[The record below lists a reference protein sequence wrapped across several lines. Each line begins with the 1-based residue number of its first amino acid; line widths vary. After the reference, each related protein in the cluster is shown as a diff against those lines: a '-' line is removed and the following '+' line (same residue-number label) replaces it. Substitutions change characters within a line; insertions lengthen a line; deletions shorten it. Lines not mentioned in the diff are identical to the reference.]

1 MNSQSPYVV
10 ARAGFE
16 PATIRTKCAESTI
29 EPPRPLLLLL
39 LHNFPFSRAYYQYHN
54 FDVLALLSIIGS
66 LGLLQNDPSCACRRC
81 IKGYICCLH
90 CTYFCYYYCFFRYN
104 LYSDNISTRHA
115 IAASSK
121 INMITFNMTVIELQY
136 STIDLNDVYRN
147 ADSGTDLVAVSVPL
161 SGFTTQLVLLAGYS
175 DLLSSS
181 RLIIDRLELFLADD
195 FGWYNYQSVLNY
207 QTS

>member
-1 MNSQSPYVV
+1 MTRR
-10 ARAGFE
+10 ARAGGVLRAIFVVFTVLTS
-16 PATIRTKCAESTI
+16 ATTTASFAI
-29 EPPRPLLLLL
+29 
-39 LHNFPFSRAYYQYHN
+39 
-54 FDVLALLSIIGS
+54 
-66 LGLLQNDPSCACRRC
+66 
-81 IKGYICCLH
+81 
-90 CTYFCYYYCFFRYN
+90 
-104 LYSDNISTRHA
+104 YSDNISTRHA